1 MDWLTAAAQWLHV
14 FFGIF
19 WFGGTLYATF
29 VVLPAMSR
37 LPPLNARAMSTEL
50 QRQIARVIPVV
61 ALATILLGFVR
72 GTALG
77 PIGSAADLTSPYGVW
92 WLVGFVV
99 ATALFLWGW
108 YVITPAVE
116 RMNSD
121 VEAWAESTDRPS
133 ARLAALIARVRM
145 VATIELLGFAVV
157 LVSMVAMHAV
167 SEA

>member
-1 MDWLTAAAQWLHV
+1 MDWLTAVAQWLHV
-14 FFGIF
+14 FFGIL

-37 LPPLNARAMSTEL
+37 LPPMNARAMSL
-50 QRQIARVIPVV
+50 QLSVQIARVIPFV
-61 ALATILLGFVR
+61 ALATIVLGFVR

-77 PIGSAADLTSPYGVW
+77 PISGAADLTSPYGIW

-116 RMNSD
+116 RMNGD
-121 VEAWAESTDRPS
+121 EEAWAESTDRPS
-133 ARLAALIARVRM
+133 ARLAALIARVRL
-145 VATIELLGFAVV
+145 VATIELVGFAVI

-167 SEA
+167 SEG